1 MKVICFLNRFLCVI
15 LYCLFYIIYDDYEL
29 FYIDEGN
36 DFGDDEYL
44 ESEFF
49 IIFNVENDLDINK
62 GY

>member
-1 MKVICFLNRFLCVI
+1 MCVM

-29 FYIDEGN
+29 FYIDGGN
-36 DFGDDEYL
+36 DFGDDKNL

-62 GY
+62 GYYLF